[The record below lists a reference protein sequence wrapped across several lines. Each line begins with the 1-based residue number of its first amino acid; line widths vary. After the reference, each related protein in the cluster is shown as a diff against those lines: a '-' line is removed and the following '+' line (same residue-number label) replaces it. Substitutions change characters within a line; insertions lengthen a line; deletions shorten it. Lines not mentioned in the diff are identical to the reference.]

1 MHFKKLIARTCYL
14 SPVSRDSAESWARW
28 DNDLEV
34 GIPLGSEPYTPTT
47 LESSQEN
54 IESIIREK
62 IHGFDILEMENNL
75 LIGRCFLGSVDPV
88 NRSARLGIVIGE
100 KTHWDRG
107 FGTESIQLL
116 LDYAFNILNLNS
128 VNLGTYSFNER
139 AIACYKKVGFRE
151 IGRRREARIIGNQ
164 KFDAIMMDI
173 LATEYETVFLKELL
187 PTEHF
192 STD

>member
-1 MHFKKLIARTCYL
+1 MYFKKIIGRSCYL
-14 SPVSRDSAESWARW
+14 SPVSKDSAESWAKW

-47 LESSQEN
+47 LESTLEA
-54 IESIIREK
+54 IEAIIKDK
-62 IHGFDILEMENNL
+62 IHGFDILEMETDL
-75 LIGRCFLGSVDPV
+75 LIGRCFLGSVDLV

-107 FGTESIQLL
+107 FGTEALQLL

-139 AIACYKKVGFRE
+139 AIACYKKVGFKV
-151 IGRRREARIIGNQ
+151 IGRRREARIIGDT
-164 KFDAIMMDI
+164 KYDALMMDI
-173 LATEYETVFLKELL
+173 LASEYETVFLKDLL
-187 PTEHF
+187 PPK
-192 STD
+192 

>member
-1 MHFKKLIARTCYL
+1 MYFKKLIGRTCYL
-14 SPVSRDSAESWARW
+14 SPVSKESAESWTRW

-47 LESSQEN
+47 LESTQEN
-54 IESIIREK
+54 IESIIKEK
-62 IHGFDILEMENNL
+62 IHGFDILEMDTDQ

-107 FGTESIQLL
+107 FGTEAIQLL

-139 AIACYKKVGFRE
+139 AIACYKKVGFKV
-151 IGRRREARIIGNQ
+151 IGRRREARIIGD
-164 KFDAIMMDI
+164 KKYDALMLDI
-173 LATEYETVFLKELL
+173 LASEYESVFLKDLL
-187 PTEHF
+187 PE
-192 STD
+192 